1 MKEFLIFTRSYD
13 EQTVKDTVDTSARF
27 EKYHANGFKIV
38 FLYHEIVYITFD
50 DFPKLTLYCGIKEYQ
65 EFDEL
70 FTTPPMNLK
79 QELTELVWELLL
91 KNMTK
96 EALYGMINNASHE
109 SFQRGIQGAQVK
121 IREALGFPSSK

>member
-1 MKEFLIFTRSYD
+1 MMKEIIIFTRSY
-13 EQTVKDTVDTSARF
+13 EQTVKVTVDSSSRF

-38 FLYHEIVYITFD
+38 FLYNEIVYIIFD
-50 DFPKLTLYCGIKEYQ
+50 DFPKLTLYCGIEEYQ

-70 FTTPPMNLK
+70 FATPPLNLK

-96 EALYGMINNASHE
+96 EALYKLLDHATDSG
-109 SFQRGIQGAQVK
+109 FQRGIQAAQIK
-121 IREALGFPSSK
+121 MRDALGITSSK